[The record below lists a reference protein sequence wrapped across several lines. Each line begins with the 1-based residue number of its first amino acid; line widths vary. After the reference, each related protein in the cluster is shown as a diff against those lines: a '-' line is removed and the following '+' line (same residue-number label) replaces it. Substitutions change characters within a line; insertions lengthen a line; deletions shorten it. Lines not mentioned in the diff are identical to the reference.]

1 MSMIKQYKC
10 LVLVMLLVTQY
21 STSAQ
26 KDSKITPPVI
36 SLNTLALAGLS
47 GIASKTVITRYG
59 SWYINNLPENKI
71 VRSLCVATGVVVG
84 GYVIYKIG
92 KNVINFIVTRSK
104 DKIPSNNKP
113 STPKGTLNI
122 ESTSLSKSDLW
133 NTWAPVF
140 PEIENL
146 DENTVPVNDKNE
158 RSQVISSINRLTN
171 ILGLPDNNFT
181 DELREEIAEHV
192 MFIADATAI
201 GAQPQL
207 KAFQTYGILS
217 DTCKELKGIDIGT
230 YAGKYAPQ
238 LSDSIS
244 FELEEDTDK
253 RDNTNTED
261 TEKELVDTLAN
272 NLPSGTD
279 SQQAAP
285 TPQISGEFDSQMGS
299 FVDLGASNK
308 QKDEHDAHLNKI
320 LDDTLDEFGNVISQ
334 GAESDILGDVLNE
347 LEKDKSDSDVTP
359 LSDDVQNQ
367 VSDLVDKA
375 ETENTLDQLDDE
387 ISQMADEISSEF
399 GLSHDVNDQSMN
411 SAKST
416 PEQAMYNEYYQYTTP
431 NIAKLIHEAIQGS
444 IKNPLDNNITA
455 RQVLNEMSDH
465 LPTNVRTD
473 VARTLEAWKSKSK
486 VLYESVPTKDQA
498 NTLDLYIASIKDT
511 IAWAAET
518 ETVFNNTAAADLEV
532 QFKNVGMNSKPT
544 KLASAIEKLNKTTA
558 KAVVA
563 RYQEYK
569 KIIKSAHK
577 HIDIGRYTGYHTKF
591 LSTSKKKK

>member
-1 MSMIKQYKC
+1 MIKQYKY

-104 DKIPSNNKP
+104 DKIPSDNKT
-113 STPKGTLNI
+113 STPKDTLDI
-122 ESTSLSKSDLW
+122 ESSAPSKSELW
-133 NTWAPVF
+133 NIWARVF
-140 PEIENL
+140 PEIGNL
-146 DENTVPVNDKNE
+146 DENTVPVNDEKE
-158 RSQVISSINRLTN
+158 RSQVIGFIERLTN
-171 ILGLPDNNFT
+171 ILGSPDNNFT
-181 DELREEIAEHV
+181 DELREKIVQHV
-192 MFIADATAI
+192 MFIADATAT
-201 GAQPQL
+201 GDQPQL

-217 DTCKELKGIDIGT
+217 DTCKKLKGIDIGT

-238 LSDSIS
+238 VSHSILS
-244 FELEEDTDK
+244 ELEEDTDK
-253 RDNTNTED
+253 QDNTATDNGEQ
-261 TEKELVDTLAN
+261 ELKKTLTDN
-272 NLPSGTD
+272 IPSGTD
-279 SQQAAP
+279 SQKAMT

-308 QKDEHDAHLNKI
+308 QKNEHDAHLNKI

-334 GAESDILGDVLNE
+334 GAESDILGDLLDE
-347 LEKDKSDSDVTP
+347 LGKDKLDADVTP
-359 LSDDVQNQ
+359 LSHDVQNQ
-367 VSDLVDKA
+367 VSDLIDKA

-387 ISQMADEISSEF
+387 ISQMADEISSKF
-399 GLSHDVNDQSMN
+399 GLSHDANDQSMN

-416 PEQAMYNEYYQYTTP
+416 PEQAMYNEYYQYTTS

-444 IKNPLDNNITA
+444 IKNPLDKNIAA

-473 VARTLEAWKSKSK
+473 VARVLEAWKSKSR
-486 VLYESVPTKDQA
+486 VLYEEVPAKDQA

-511 IAWAAET
+511 IAWAAEI
-518 ETVFNNTAAADLEV
+518 ETVFNNTAAADLEL
-532 QFKNVGMNSKPT
+532 QFKNMDKESKPT

-577 HIDIGRYTGYHTKF
+577 HIDIGRYTGHHTKF